1 MESEIE
7 ILDDGHFG
15 KSGRKFIVYFL
26 FDDEDQKV
34 HVEEIKEIDL
44 PRITKHLNS
53 GGSVFI
59 AGREEHPESSDS
71 KRNEIAADIEVM
83 PISSYEIVNV
93 F

>member
-1 MESEIE
+1 LESEIE

-44 PRITKHLNS
+44 PRITKHLCHLLS
-53 GGSVFI
+53 IDPITKQMGPKYEYFCTGGSE
-59 AGREEHPESSDS
+59 REQ
-71 KRNEIAADIEVM
+71 RGM
-83 PISSYEIVNV
+83 
-93 F
+93 